1 MTRANL
7 RERSIEGSKRTRS
20 REIMVK
26 SLPQQSSFSFLLG
39 RDCQWRYLYRLMLKG
54 EVPV

>member
-7 RERSIEGSKRTRS
+7 RERSIEGSKPTRS

-26 SLPQQSSFSFLLG
+26 SLPQQPSFSFLLG

-54 EVPV
+54 EEPV

>member
-20 REIMVK
+20 REIMVYI
-26 SLPQQSSFSFLLG
+26 LPQQPSFSFLLG
-39 RDCQWRYLYRLMLKG
+39 RDCQWRYLYRLMPKG

>member
-7 RERSIEGSKRTRS
+7 RELSIESSKPTRS
-20 REIMVK
+20 REIMVY
-26 SLPQQSSFSFLLG
+26 SLPQQPSFSFLLG

>member
-1 MTRANL
+1 MTRTNL
-7 RERSIEGSKRTRS
+7 RERSIEGSKRTRF

-26 SLPQQSSFSFLLG
+26 GLPQQSSFSFLLG
-39 RDCQWRYLYRLMLKG
+39 RDYQWRYLYRLMLKG